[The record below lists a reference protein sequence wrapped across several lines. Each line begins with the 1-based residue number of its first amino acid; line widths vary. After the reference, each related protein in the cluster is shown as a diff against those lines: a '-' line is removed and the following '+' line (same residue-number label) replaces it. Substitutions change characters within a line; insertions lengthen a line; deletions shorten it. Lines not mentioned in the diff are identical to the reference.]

1 MLSAVLVK
9 WFICA
14 FGKKLVHPTVL
25 SPSDK
30 LQPWPLHNVAA
41 FTSVGLGLRCGCF
54 IAINIAA
61 VGRLSCWRQAQM
73 MKKIAGIIGTSGDA
87 PAMLVPAYSSANF
100 STANYDKTCQT
111 EAFSDTKRRPCHM
124 SLNPYLIKTRLY
136 WRLSSPNTL
145 NGSTCSFNYDGSFV
159 FDGDILIHMSC
170 PQPKSVE

>member
-1 MLSAVLVK
+1 MRHEINLLLFHGRKIALLMLSAVLVK

-87 PAMLVPAYSSANF
+87 PAMLVPAYSASLSAVSNDKICHTKAF
-100 STANYDKTCQT
+100 TASVP
-111 EAFSDTKRRPCHM
+111 FR
-124 SLNPYLIKTRLY
+124 
-136 WRLSSPNTL
+136 TL
-145 NGSTCSFNYDGSFV
+145 NGDLVTS
-159 FDGDILIHMSC
+159 L
-170 PQPKSVE
+170 